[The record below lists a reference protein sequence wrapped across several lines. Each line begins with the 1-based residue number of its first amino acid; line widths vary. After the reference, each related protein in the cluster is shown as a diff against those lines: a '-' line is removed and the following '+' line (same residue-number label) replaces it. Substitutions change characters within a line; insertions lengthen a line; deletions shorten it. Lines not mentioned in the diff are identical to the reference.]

1 MFECTCWKALD
12 RLFSSNLSSFC
23 TVLSIVCFLEANFV
37 WMALCVLQEGKLIF
51 LMVIMNQLIRYYEM
65 FIQRESGF
73 VWLDCSRTGLQFMN
87 TSQRK
92 SESYEKAFVYIS
104 QMCEGNHAAPPRE
117 AVNPKTFRPPSVP
130 FQEKNITAKRNWL
143 KTFLCIPRCSR
154 KFLENWDFQRLSI
167 WATLM
172 SRILQRP
179 LLYFPSA
186 GFLLLLFICWN
197 LCSLSACLYLFI
209 FQSQKT
215 ENSTWLRTKWKQ
227 QSLKISGNFIQ

>member
-1 MFECTCWKALD
+1 
-12 RLFSSNLSSFC
+12 
-23 TVLSIVCFLEANFV
+23 
-37 WMALCVLQEGKLIF
+37 MALCVLQEGKLIF

-143 KTFLCIPRCSR
+143 KTFLCIPRSSQ
-154 KFLENWDFQRLSI
+154 KFLEN
-167 WATLM
+167 
-172 SRILQRP
+172 
-179 LLYFPSA
+179 
-186 GFLLLLFICWN
+186 
-197 LCSLSACLYLFI
+197 
-209 FQSQKT
+209 
-215 ENSTWLRTKWKQ
+215 
-227 QSLKISGNFIQ
+227 